1 MFSGGLGATGA
12 SFASRLCCSRTA
24 LSSRSHCAIGNLL
37 ERSLPTPC
45 AGGYCGR
52 EGRSGLT
59 LGDSLSR
66 IWDLIK
72 AAEQWREGGA
82 TSERSSHSGKSTR
95 ETLEEKPREAF
106 DEFLAENRPERR
118 ISARRVQRVALLVY
132 GSDADKRPFH
142 EQSYTLEVND
152 GGCLL
157 SLENPAMRSQRLLLI
172 NPQGLERQCRVVRVS
187 RRVAGKSRVA
197 IELIPPDPL
206 FWNGALP
213 VDRLS

>member
-1 MFSGGLGATGA
+1 M
-12 SFASRLCCSRTA
+12 
-24 LSSRSHCAIGNLL
+24 IGNLL

-45 AGGYCGR
+45 AASYCGR
-52 EGRSGLT
+52 EGRIELT

-72 AAEQWREGGA
+72 AAEQWRAGGA
-82 TSERSSHSGKSTR
+82 TSHRSSHLGTSTR

-106 DEFLAENRPERR
+106 DQLLAENRPERR

-157 SLENPAMRSQRLLLI
+157 SLENPAMPSQRLLLI
-172 NPQGLERQCRVVRVS
+172 NPQELERPCRVVRVS

-197 IELIPPDPL
+197 IELISPDPL
-206 FWNGALP
+206 FWSAVFP
-213 VDRLS
+213 ADRLS